1 MPALR
6 VAIPTKDRQGNV
18 ALAISSVA
26 LHLGRSDELFLYDDG
41 DRPAISD
48 YGTRFALDIAL
59 QRGARV
65 EIIRGK
71 PQGIAKARARILKD
85 AFSDR
90 IQFLRMIDDDIVV
103 PASAWDRVWRAL
115 SIPGAQYAVPT
126 IRLANNEAGIDKFG
140 QVQTASSVHDSQFV
154 LGGTGIHQMPGGAW
168 TCDIALNL
176 YSFDVERSISDLA
189 SGPPVVEDYVL
200 TSPLMGYVD
209 YEAEVWHCMSPDQ
222 GERAWNSAA
231 LAYLRKQLGQ
241 KKQP

>member
-26 LHLGRSDELFLYDDG
+26 LHLGRADELFLYDDG

-65 EIIRGK
+65 EVIRGK

-90 IQFLRMIDDDIVV
+90 VQYLRMIDDDIVV

-115 SIPGAQYAVPT
+115 GIPGAQYAVPT
-126 IRLANNEAGIDKFG
+126 IRLANNEAGIEGFG
-140 QVQTASSVHDSQFV
+140 KVKESSSVHDSQFV
-154 LGGTGIHQMPGGAW
+154 LGGTGVHRMPGGAW

-176 YSFDVERSISDLA
+176 YKFDVEKSISDL
-189 SGPPVVEDYVL
+189 SMGPPVVEDYVL
-200 TSPLMGYVD
+200 TAPLIGYVD

-222 GERAWNSAA
+222 GERAWNSEA
-231 LAYLRKQLGQ
+231 LAFLRKQLGQ
-241 KKQP
+241 KS